1 MAFSFKVG
9 ISLKDRLGR
18 TGLISTPNG
27 QIKTPAFIPVG
38 TKATLKSVLPESLKD
53 LGAQA
58 VLANAYHLYLQP
70 GSDLIDQAGG
80 LSKFMNWQGPTFTD
94 SGGFQVL
101 SLGVGF
107 KKVLAMDAQTFR
119 RDDVI
124 AGNKDR
130 LAHVDDEGV
139 TFKSHLDGTMHR
151 FTPEVSMQVQH
162 QIGADIMFA
171 FDECTT
177 LHNTR
182 PYQELAMDR
191 TYAWAIRCLDEHKR
205 LTEERST
212 KPYQALFGVIQ
223 GAQYEDLRKKA
234 ATDLG
239 SLESSGQYFDGFGI
253 GGALDKGQLGNI
265 VSWVNQILPEDKPR
279 HLLGIG
285 APEDLFVGV
294 ENGCDT
300 FDCVLASRI
309 ARTSAVYT
317 MEGRFNL
324 SNSAYKRDFTAIV
337 EVRQLP
343 LVGLGHGR
351 MGLADKVQAHV
362 HQTWLAYGLGL
373 QSVREANAA
382 VRACLSGTSAEFGI
396 ADVDYVAPE
405 CLRVQ
410 VTGEARSWLNP
421 NAIQIPGIQHVLDAL
436 LKAGVLGLP
445 WWSVWASTAK
455 PARRPNPTAPLLRRA
470 PPAGAGHLSV

>member
-1 MAFSFKVG
+1 MSTGFSFEIKSSQEASMARVG
-9 ISLKDRLGR
+9 TI
-18 TGLISTPNG
+18 TTPHG
-27 QIKTPAFIPVG
+27 AIQTPAFIPVG
-38 TKATLKSVLPESLKD
+38 TKATVKAVLPEAMAD

-58 VLANAYHLYLQP
+58 LLANAYHLYLQP
-70 GSDLIDQAGG
+70 GSDVLDEAGG
-80 LSKFMNWQGPTFTD
+80 LAQFMNWPGPTITD

-124 AGNKDR
+124 ADNKER

-139 TFKSHLDGTMHR
+139 TFKSHIDGSMHR
-151 FTPEVSMQVQH
+151 FTPEVSMKVQH
-162 QIGADIMFA
+162 EIGADIIFA

-182 PYQELAMDR
+182 RYQELAMDR
-191 TYAWAIRCLDEHKR
+191 TLAWAVRCLDEHKR
-205 LTEERST
+205 LTDERSS

-234 ATDLG
+234 AGDLG
-239 SLESSGQYFDGFGI
+239 GLESSGQSFDGFGI
-253 GGALDKGQLGNI
+253 GGALDKDSLGAI
-265 VSWVNQILPEDKPR
+265 VSWVNQVLPENKPK

-294 ENGCDT
+294 ENGIDT

-324 SNSAYKRDFTAIV
+324 SNSAYKRDFTAIDDECDCYTCTHYTRAYMHHV
-337 EVRQLP
+337 FRGKEIIAATLATIHNERFIVR
-343 LVGLGHGR
+343 LVDQMR
-351 MGLADKVQAHV
+351 Q
-362 HQTWLAYGLGL
+362 
-373 QSVREANAA
+373 
-382 VRACLSGTSAEFGI
+382 
-396 ADVDYVAPE
+396 
-405 CLRVQ
+405 
-410 VTGEARSWLNP
+410 
-421 NAIQIPGIQHVLDAL
+421 AL
-436 LKAGVLGLP
+436 LDGNFNEMKHDFLGRYKHR
-445 WWSVWASTAK
+445 SGQ
-455 PARRPNPTAPLLRRA
+455 ARD
-470 PPAGAGHLSV
+470 

>member
-1 MAFSFKVG
+1 MSTGFSFEIKSSQEGSMARVG
-9 ISLKDRLGR
+9 TI
-18 TGLISTPNG
+18 TTPHG
-27 QIKTPAFIPVG
+27 EIQTPAFIPVG
-38 TKATLKSVLPESLKD
+38 TKATVKSVLPEAMAD

-58 VLANAYHLYLQP
+58 LLANAYHLYLQP
-70 GSDLIDQAGG
+70 GSDVLDEAGG
-80 LSKFMNWQGPTFTD
+80 LAQFMNWPGPTITD

-124 AGNKDR
+124 ADNKER

-139 TFKSHLDGTMHR
+139 TFKSHIDGSMHR

-162 QIGADIMFA
+162 EIGADIIFA

-182 PYQELAMDR
+182 GYQELAMDR
-191 TYAWAIRCLDEHKR
+191 TLAWAVRCLDEHKR
-205 LTEERST
+205 LTQARST
-212 KPYQALFGVIQ
+212 KAYQALFGVIQ

-234 ATDLG
+234 AADLG
-239 SLESSGQYFDGFGI
+239 GLVSSGQSFDGFGI
-253 GGALDKGQLGNI
+253 GGALDKDSLGTI
-265 VSWVNQILPEDKPR
+265 VSWVNQVLPENKPK

-294 ENGCDT
+294 ENGIDT

-324 SNSAYKRDFTAIV
+324 SNSAFKRDFTAIDDECDCYTCTHYTRAYMHHV
-337 EVRQLP
+337 FRGKEIIASTLATIHNERFIVR
-343 LVGLGHGR
+343 LVDQMR
-351 MGLADKVQAHV
+351 Q
-362 HQTWLAYGLGL
+362 
-373 QSVREANAA
+373 
-382 VRACLSGTSAEFGI
+382 
-396 ADVDYVAPE
+396 
-405 CLRVQ
+405 
-410 VTGEARSWLNP
+410 
-421 NAIQIPGIQHVLDAL
+421 AL
-436 LKAGVLGLP
+436 LDGNFTDMKADFLGRYKHR
-445 WWSVWASTAK
+445 SGQ
-455 PARRPNPTAPLLRRA
+455 ARD
-470 PPAGAGHLSV
+470 